1 MICHQ
6 SYHDLAVRLEPI
18 ILELEREQ
26 NDLLI
31 IAHESVLRVLY
42 SYLMHCSTADIPSL
56 KFPRDE
62 IIEIIPAAYQN
73 EAKRIHIPGLDPKTV
88 PGSPEDIR
96 TPVAAPPA
104 GHGELAPIPGMS
116 GGSALEGQPQFPQPQ
131 VEQLQQQLQQQAVL
145 EPQQRPPERVVNTAA
160 DNLRER
166 LKSQYFISHLI
177 IVELLQRGEPLES
190 FRHTVRAQ
198 LASPSADV
206 FQFGLANASIWFPDM
221 LEAST
226 DHSSPEN

>member
-1 MICHQ
+1 MQRYASIPPFFYYLFYFLLLTDTNQ

-42 SYLMHCSTADIPSL
+42 SYLMHCSTKDIPKL

-73 EAKRIHIPGLDPKTV
+73 EAKRIYIPGLDPRTI

-96 TPVAAPPA
+96 IPVPGGDPNPQ
-104 GHGELAPIPGMS
+104 LQLPPIPGMS
-116 GGSALEGQPQFPQPQ
+116 
-131 VEQLQQQLQQQAVL
+131 
-145 EPQQRPPERVVNTAA
+145 
-160 DNLRER
+160 
-166 LKSQYFISHLI
+166 
-177 IVELLQRGEPLES
+177 
-190 FRHTVRAQ
+190 
-198 LASPSADV
+198 
-206 FQFGLANASIWFPDM
+206 
-221 LEAST
+221 
-226 DHSSPEN
+226 SPEPGEVVFTRPTEKIINKSKDMVSDKLEDED